1 MPPFVVHLPYTIFER
16 ILHMLKKIISLI
28 LSAVLAAGLLA
39 SCASSPEDTAT
50 EDSESVSDVTSTETD
65 ESAESE
71 KFVPD
76 PDPNLDEIS
85 VESENFSLSNADM
98 SYIFQNAYMG
108 FQSQL
113 SQYGISPSAVGLDTA
128 ASLKKQECSM
138 DASFETWFEYLL
150 ASASNEA
157 EQLLALCELA
167 KAAGIEL
174 DDEDKALTDSA
185 INDLKTYAEE
195 NGYDLDNYI
204 KLMYGESVD
213 EATMR
218 HMLDLS
224 TLSAKYVEAVLSKV
238 DLSDAALEAAYQ
250 ENKSSY
256 ETVDY
261 VFFGFDY
268 KDIVSEDA
276 DEAEIAKAK
285 SDVNRYAGELSKCR
299 DKDSFLAYAVN
310 NMIEVLGLTE
320 SEAENAKNQL
330 ISTGVKY
337 SESSEVTKWAF
348 EAEIGDIY
356 TEESPGSDGAIT
368 IYLLTGKGGRN
379 EDETLHDVRHI
390 LFLSE
395 TYEDDTEARRV
406 YDEWVA
412 NGATLDEFLTLVT
425 EYSEDPGS
433 NTAGGLYKG
442 VYEGQMVTEFNDWV
456 FDPSRQH
463 GDHGIVETSYGWHI
477 MYYED
482 GYAEWE
488 YDMKELLINDA
499 YDDITADVQNIA
511 VTFNDELLA
520 TISA

>member
-1 MPPFVVHLPYTIFER
+1 
-16 ILHMLKKIISLI
+16 MLKKIISLI
-28 LSAVLAAGLLA
+28 LSAVLTAGLLA
-39 SCASSPEDTAT
+39 SCSSSPDEAA
-50 EDSESVSDVTSTETD
+50 ESVSDETSTEASTETSTETD

-76 PDPNLDEIS
+76 PDPNLGEIS

-98 SYIFQNAYMG
+98 SYIFQNAYMD
-108 FQSQL
+108 FQYQL

-138 DASFETWFEYLL
+138 DASFETWFDYLL

-174 DDEDKALTDSA
+174 DDEDKALTDDA
-185 INDLKTYAEE
+185 VNDLKTYAEE
-195 NGYDLDNYI
+195 NGYDLDSYI

-224 TLSAKYVEAVLSKV
+224 TLSAKYVEAVLSEV

-261 VFFGFDY
+261 VVFGFDY

-320 SEAENAKNQL
+320 SEATEATQQL

-368 IYLLTGKGGRN
+368 IYLLIGKGGRN

-433 NTAGGLYKG
+433 NTAGGLYEG

-488 YDMKELLINDA
+488 HDMKKLLINDA
-499 YDDITADVQNIA
+499 YDDITADIQDIG
-511 VTFNDELLA
+511 VTFSDELLA